1 MIMPPQ
7 VGGFWLREAALF
19 ADDGACIA
27 VGNMPETYKPLLSE
41 GSGRFQIIRMQL
53 KVSSTA
59 DVELITD
66 PSVILATVEDVNALE
81 GRVKDYADEQL
92 SEHEQ
97 TRNHPDATLKE
108 RGFTQ
113 LSNAIDSD
121 SETLAATPAAIKAA
135 IAEAV
140 RSAWEGEHPIGDIV
154 FRAVSENPNVKWPWS
169 TWQYLGDGLSL
180 RTAKE
185 DGSDLLQTGG
195 SDEATLAVDN
205 LPKHKFSV
213 TGSTNED
220 PGAEFDTGAS
230 GEHYHDAGV
239 AGKNARHGSVGT
251 TPDYGYKGSDNSNE
265 ASIPLTSTAPN
276 HAHRVVVPK
285 HAHTVDGETNEI
297 GSNTPFSIVEK
308 HIKVMAWRRIA

>member
-1 MIMPPQ
+1 MVMPPQ
-7 VGGFWLREAALF
+7 VGGFWLRELALYTEE
-19 ADDGACIA
+19 GECIA
-27 VGNMPETYKPLLSE
+27 ISNLPETYKPLLAE
-41 GSGRFQIIRMQL
+41 GSGRFMAIRMQL

-59 DVELITD
+59 DVALITD
-66 PSVILATVEDVNALE
+66 PSVILATVEDVHALE
-81 GRVKDYADEQL
+81 EKVNNYTDDQL
-92 SEHEQ
+92 SEHEKS
-97 TRNHPDATLKE
+97 RNHPDATLKA

-140 RSAWEGEHPIGDIV
+140 RAAWEGEHPIGDIV
-154 FRAVSENPNVKWPWS
+154 FRAVSENPNIKWPWS
-169 TWQYLGDGLSL
+169 TWQYLGEGLSI

-195 SDEATLAVDN
+195 SDEAALEIDH

-220 PGAEFDTGAS
+220 PGAEFDTGES
-230 GEHYHDAGV
+230 GEHYHDIGV

-265 ASIPLTSTAPN
+265 ADIPLTSTVPD
-276 HAHRVVVPK
+276 HVHRVVVPK
-285 HAHTVDGETNEI
+285 HAHTVEGETNEI
-297 GSNTPFSIVEK
+297 GGNAPFSIVEK
-308 HIKVMAWRRIA
+308 HIKVMAWRRTA